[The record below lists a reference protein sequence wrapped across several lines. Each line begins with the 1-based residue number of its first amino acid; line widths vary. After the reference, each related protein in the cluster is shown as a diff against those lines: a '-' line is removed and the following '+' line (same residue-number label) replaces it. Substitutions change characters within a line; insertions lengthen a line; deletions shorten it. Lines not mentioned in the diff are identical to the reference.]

1 MLQPLI
7 ILAPLGALAYY
18 SSQGVKSD
26 KKAEQ
31 DTKRYRSQG
40 SWVSDNTWVY
50 LEDPLKG
57 PRTYPGDYMEY
68 DLQAPYGGVQK
79 SMENAKTP
87 VEALAILGKYSA
99 DKDNVSM
106 NAWTEYVK
114 PKREIM
120 ERDLTMPI
128 TQVQIIGAGS
138 MPDREIK
145 LGSRFYNQ
153 PVPRWT
159 GTDRYHPR
167 KVTVPWYLTP

>member
-18 SSQGVKSD
+18 SSQGIKSD
-26 KKAEQ
+26 QKAEK
-31 DTKRYRSQG
+31 DTAKNRPNG

-50 LEDPLKG
+50 LEDPLGG

-68 DLQAPYGGVQK
+68 DLQAPYGPVQK
-79 SMENAKTP
+79 SMETAKTP
-87 VEALAILGKYSA
+87 VQALAILGDYSA
-99 DKDNVSM
+99 RKDNVSM

-114 PKREIM
+114 PKREIA

-128 TQVQIIGAGS
+128 TQVVIAQAGS
-138 MPDREIK
+138 QPDREIK
-145 LGSRFYNQ
+145 LGSRFYDR

-159 GTDRYHPR
+159 GTDRYYKR
-167 KVTVPWYLTP
+167 KVTIPWYLTP